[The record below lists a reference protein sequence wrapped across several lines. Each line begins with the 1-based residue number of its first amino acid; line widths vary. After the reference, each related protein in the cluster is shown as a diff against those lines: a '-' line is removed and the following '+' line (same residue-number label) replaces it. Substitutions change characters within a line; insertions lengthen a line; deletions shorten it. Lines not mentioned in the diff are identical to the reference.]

1 MDVDAIRK
9 VLAGN
14 KSDLLMAVV
23 GLEGIVTFAF
33 VICTFAVAT
42 TANAGFNVVLTGF
55 LNIGFIAGS
64 YHVIRKSKAPIAVS
78 DDNILVTADLHR
90 TSTTDRLP
98 DWKWLYDDIA
108 QLYDFYILGSA
119 QFM

>member
-1 MDVDAIRK
+1 MDMDSIK
-9 VLAGN
+9 KLLAGN
-14 KSDLLMAVV
+14 KTDLLMAIV

-64 YHVIRKSKAPIAVS
+64 YHVIRKSKAPIAVR
-78 DDNILVTADLHR
+78 HF
-90 TSTTDRLP
+90 TSE
-98 DWKWLYDDIA
+98 WCSY
-108 QLYDFYILGSA
+108 
-119 QFM
+119 